1 MAEQSSEW
9 EKNRALSISQG
20 GTGKQIGA
28 NRAQMYLAEGG
39 VLKMQ
44 YADYPAMPIADLT
57 GKQESAATVPTG
69 AIFMWMGSTP
79 PDGYVM
85 CDGTSYTSVGQ
96 PRLFGAIGTQFGQTG
111 GAGTFNVPNLSG
123 RVPVGAGSPDYFED
137 FGGSLSVGAKGGEV
151 STELTDRHLPEHR
164 HSVDVTVAEHTHTV
178 PSHTHAR
185 GNLSV
190 APHVHELD
198 FVVSD
203 PKEVTYSDLG
213 VRTVS
218 TTTTDL
224 AHDHAVTIDTA
235 GAASLSGS
243 MDGAVAFAPDAET
256 AYSSIDYIQSDDI
269 HPTDLPNDDSG
280 DSNHGFTD
288 RYTAIGTQSA
298 WQGTYSSM
306 NTISSYNINAQSNNA
321 AFNDHI
327 HWIWETLPSHSHGL
341 GSALGA
347 DVDASVSFADNLS
360 VNYTDPVISEG
371 DTTLN
376 HAHTVD
382 GAVTG
387 YQAATGHSSGLG
399 GPVYLNAAGATDTPV
414 EADSD
419 DGELTTS
426 LGGGSAASGF
436 TGLAGEVILDKVDL
450 KQPYLV
456 VNWIMK
462 T

>member
-20 GTGKQIGA
+20 GTGKQIGEK
-28 NRAQMYLAEGG
+28 RAQMYLAEGG

-57 GKQESAATVPTG
+57 GRQESAATVPTG
-69 AIFMWMGSTP
+69 AIFMWMASAP
-79 PDGYVM
+79 PEGYVM
-85 CDGTSYTSVGQ
+85 CDGTSYTTIEQ

-185 GNLSV
+185 GTLSV

-235 GAASLSGS
+235 GEASLSGS
-243 MDGAVAFAPDAET
+243 MDGGLSFHTDSKTET
-256 AYSSIDYIQSDDI
+256 NGLDYVQSETVQG
-269 HPTDLPNDDSG
+269 TDLPNDDSG
-280 DSNHGFTD
+280 SSNHGFTD
-288 RYTAIGTQSA
+288 RYMQFSIISGL
-298 WQGTYSSM
+298 GNYGYSSR
-306 NTISSYNINAQSNNA
+306 NYVHSYNTNATQTSD

-327 HWIWETLPSHSHGL
+327 HYVYETMPTHSHSLTDNNVEG
-341 GSALGA
+341 
-347 DVDASVSFADNLS
+347 SVSFDDNLS
-360 VNYTDPVISEG
+360 VEYTDPVISEG

-399 GPVYLNAAGATDTPV
+399 GPVYLNATGATDTPV

-426 LGGGSAASGF
+426 LGGASSASGF
-436 TGLAGEVILDKVDL
+436 TGLAGEAILDKVDL